1 MTVTPLEWVLGR
13 DRVDIMPPRRAASSQ
28 NSQANDD
35 VPPVEGLP
43 PVSAEGI
50 YRYLGTLAGL
60 VERQARAVGTNVQGQ
75 SSSSR
80 DPTEAEAWILKME
93 KFFGVID
100 CSEEQKASYAAFM
113 LDKEADHWWRM
124 TRRLLEDQG
133 PITWR
138 QFREAFYK
146 KYFPDSVRRQKVGEF
161 IRLEQ
166 GDMTVA
172 QYEAKFT
179 ELSRFSPQL
188 IATEEEKALKFQ
200 DGLKPYLKNKISIL
214 KLGVYSEVVDRA
226 LIAEKDNEEL
236 HQYREQQRKRNR
248 SDGAHGNQA
257 QRRPCYRETG
267 ACFGCGK
274 QGHLIRDCP
283 ENRKFITGKPK
294 EENKEDKQKPKAQG
308 RVFAMTHRDAQA
320 TSDVVTGT
328 LRIHTLFARV
338 LIDPGS
344 THSFVSVSFAGLLGL
359 PVASMDFDLIVATP
373 VGDSVVASRMLR
385 NCIVMI
391 GYREMP
397 VDLVLL
403 DLQDFDVI
411 LGMDWLASY
420 HASVDCFEKR
430 VTFSIPGQPKFSFEG
445 KHVDRPLLGRHTH
458 SKEYP
463 DVFPEDLPGLPPERE
478 VEFTIDLVPGTGPMS
493 KAPYRM
499 APVELKELKVQL
511 QELLDKGFIRPS
523 VSPWGA
529 PVLFVKKKDGS
540 MRLCIDYR
548 ELNKVT
554 VRNKYPLPRID
565 DLFDQLQGACVFSKI
580 DLRSGYH
587 QLRVRGEDV
596 PKTAFRTRY
605 GHYEF
610 LVMPFGLTNAPAA
623 FMDLMNRVFKPYLD
637 QFVVVFIDDI
647 LVYSRSREE
656 HEGHLSI
663 VLQTLRDKQLYAKL
677 KKCEFWLDR
686 ISFLGHVVSND
697 GISVD
702 PGKVDAVANWRRPST
717 VTEIRSF
724 LGLAGYY
731 RRFIEGFSK
740 IALPLTKLTQKGV
753 KFEWSDDCECSFQ
766 ELKNRLVSAP
776 ILTILQ
782 HGRVVAYAS
791 RQLKPYER
799 NYPTHDLE
807 LAAVVFA
814 LKIWRHFLF
823 GETCEI
829 FTDHKSLKY
838 LFSQKELNMR
848 QRRWIE
854 LLKDYDCIIQYHP
867 GKANVVADALSR
879 KSVGSLAA
887 IRDDEILRFG
897 TRLCVPNDE
906 DLRRELLEEAHC
918 SKFAIHPGG
927 TKMYKDLRQN
937 YWWSGMKRDIA
948 QFVAQCLVCQQVK
961 AEHQRPAGSLQ
972 PLAIPEWKWEHITMD
987 FVIGLPR
994 TLGGNNAIWV
1004 IVDRL
1009 TKSAHFLPMKVNFSL
1024 DRLASLYVKE
1034 IVRMHG
1040 VPVSIVSDRDPRFT
1054 SRFWHSL
1061 QKALG
1066 TKLSFSTAFHPQTD
1080 GQSERVIQVLEDLL
1094 RACILDLQGNWDDH
1108 LPLVEFAYNNSFQ
1121 ASIGMAPFEALYG
1134 RKCRSPICWNDVG
1147 ERKLLGPELVQLTV
1161 EKVALIKERLKAAQ
1175 SRHKS
1180 YADHRRRDLE
1190 FEVGD
1195 HVFLKVSPMKSVM
1208 RFGRKGKLSPRFVGP
1223 FEILERVGTLAY
1235 KVALPPSLSKV
1246 HNVFHVSTLRKY
1258 IYDPSHVVELEPIQ
1272 IFEDLTYEEV
1282 PVQIVDVMDK
1292 VLRHAVVKLVKVQ
1305 WSNHSIREATWE
1317 LEEEMREKHPQL
1329 FKTQNSRER
1338 KVGVRFQG

>member
-13 DRVDIMPPRRAASSQ
+13 DRVDTMPPRRPASSQ

-50 YRYLGTLAGL
+50 YRGSSFDDFKKLGPPYFSGAT
-60 VERQARAVGTNVQGQ
+60 
-75 SSSSR
+75 

-257 QRRPCYRETG
+257 QRRSTSGRNQNKGKAAQNLDGACPTCGKKHGGRPCYRETG

-385 NCIVMI
+385 NS
-391 GYREMP
+391 
-397 VDLVLL
+397 
-403 DLQDFDVI
+403 
-411 LGMDWLASY
+411 SY

-445 KHVDRPLLGRHTH
+445 KHVDRPLRMISALRASSLLKKGCQGFLASVVSNESDLKLEDIPIVR
-458 SKEYP
+458 EYP

-766 ELKNRLVSAP
+766 ELKNRLVME
-776 ILTILQ
+776 
-782 HGRVVAYAS
+782 VVAYAS

-807 LAAVVFA
+807 LAAV
-814 LKIWRHFLF
+814 
-823 GETCEI
+823 
-829 FTDHKSLKY
+829 
-838 LFSQKELNMR
+838 ELNMR

-887 IRDDEILRFG
+887 IRGCQRQLLEELRMQVMEEVKRGSKPDFVLSDDEILRFG

-1121 ASIGMAPFEALYG
+1121 ASIGMAPFEAL
-1134 RKCRSPICWNDVG
+1134 
-1147 ERKLLGPELVQLTV
+1147 
-1161 EKVALIKERLKAAQ
+1161 LKAAQ